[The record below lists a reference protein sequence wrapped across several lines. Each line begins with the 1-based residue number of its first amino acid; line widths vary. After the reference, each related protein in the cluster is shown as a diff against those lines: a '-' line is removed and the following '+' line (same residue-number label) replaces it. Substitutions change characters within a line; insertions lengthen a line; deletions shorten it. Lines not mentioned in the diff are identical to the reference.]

1 MTYDQ
6 VLDTL
11 RSYKGVIC
19 RIKAIEEEQDAL
31 TKSDVKTDEIEG
43 VLDQEIHLLLQERL
57 EIERLIRLAKTPRQ
71 KNVLMLRYIHGW
83 SVERMCIELEKDA
96 STLFHLQKRAIESI
110 AERT

>member
-19 RIKAIEEEQDAL
+19 RIKAIEEEQVAL
-31 TKSDVKTDEIEG
+31 TKSGVKADELSQLM
-43 VLDQEIHLLLQERL
+43 VQEMDALLQERM
-57 EIERLIRLAKTPRQ
+57 EIERLIRLAKTQRQ

-83 SVERMCIELEKDA
+83 SVGRMCIELEKDP
-96 STLFHLQKRAIESI
+96 STLLQLQKRAIESI
-110 AERT
+110 AERM